1 MNFRGGAMAVA
12 ALGSVHAGSGGSAL
26 RQGGALTVEAPG
38 GKSFKETLQKTK
50 ESLSTLVWPSANL
63 HQQIVQLQHRVAS
76 GHNFVPRELLLYQ
89 IKASQLHL
97 QVELV
102 SKAAESMLATVRKFQ
117 NPS

>member
-1 MNFRGGAMAVA
+1 
-12 ALGSVHAGSGGSAL
+12 
-26 RQGGALTVEAPG
+26 
-38 GKSFKETLQKTK
+38 
-50 ESLSTLVWPSANL
+50 
-63 HQQIVQLQHRVAS
+63 VAS